1 MKKVSIAVTKASRNI
16 SQQKL
21 TIGLD
26 LGDRNSWYCV
36 LNEAGQIQL
45 EQRVGTNAKA
55 LREVF
60 GGLPH
65 SRIALE
71 TGTHSP
77 WISRLLGELGHEVI
91 VANARK
97 LRLIGESRKKDDRLD
112 AQTLARLARIDAQ
125 LLCPV
130 KHRSRQGQADLAV
143 IRARAGLVRARTALV
158 NTARGLAK
166 SYGERLR
173 GCNVRNMNSEKAE
186 GLSAELQPALEPL
199 LAALESVSQQI
210 GEYNQRMETLA
221 QQRYPQVALLKQIKG
236 VGTLIA
242 LTFLL
247 TLEDPHRFR
256 KSRDVGGYLGLQPG
270 RRKSGESEPQLHIS
284 KEGDPYLR
292 TLLVQGAQHILGP
305 FGIDCDLRRWGLKL
319 AERGGRNGKKRAIVA
334 TARKLAVLLHH
345 LWLSGEVYEPLHNSS
360 RATVA
365 AAA

>member
-1 MKKVSIAVTKASRNI
+1 MKKVSIAVTKQSRNI
-16 SQQKL
+16 SRQRL

-36 LNEAGQIQL
+36 LDEAGQIQM
-45 EQRVGTNAKA
+45 EQRVRTTAKA
-55 LREVF
+55 LQEAF
-60 GGLPH
+60 GAMPR

-71 TGTHSP
+71 IGTHSP
-77 WISRLLGELGHEVI
+77 WISRRLSELGHEVI

-97 LRLIGESRKKDDRLD
+97 VRLIGESRKKDDRLD
-112 AQTLARLARIDAQ
+112 AQTLARLARIDPE
-125 LLCPV
+125 LLYPV
-130 KHRSRQGQADLAV
+130 KHRSAQAQADLMM
-143 IRARAGLVRARTALV
+143 IRARAGLVRARTGLV

-173 GCNVRNMNSEKAE
+173 GCNVRDMDPEKAE
-186 GLSAELQPALEPL
+186 GLSPELQRALEPL
-199 LAALESVSQQI
+199 LSAIEALSERIV
-210 GEYNQRMETLA
+210 EYNDRIDALA
-221 QQRYPQVALLKQIKG
+221 QASYPQVELLKQIKG

-247 TLEDPHRFR
+247 TLEDPHRFG

-270 RRKSGESEPQLHIS
+270 RRNSGESEPQLHIS

-305 FGIDCDLRRWGLKL
+305 FGMDCDLRRWGLKL

-345 LWLSGEVYEPLHNSS
+345 LWVSGEVYEPLHNSN
-360 RATVA
+360 RMTVA

>member
-1 MKKVSIAVTKASRNI
+1 MKKGSTLAGQQRRKF

-26 LGDRNSWYCV
+26 LGDRHSWYCV
-36 LNEAGQIQL
+36 LDEAGQMQL
-45 EQRVGTNAKA
+45 EQRVGTTAKA

-60 GGLPH
+60 GALPR
-65 SRIALE
+65 SRVALE

-77 WISRLLGELGHEVI
+77 WISRLLSELGHEVI

-97 LRLIGESRKKDDRLD
+97 VRLIGESRKKDDRLD
-112 AQTLARLARIDAQ
+112 AQTLARLARIDPK

-130 KHRSRQGQADLAV
+130 KHRSAQGQADLAM
-143 IRARAGLVRARTALV
+143 IRARAGLVRARTGLV

-173 GCNVRNMNSEKAE
+173 GCNARNMNAEKAE
-186 GLSAELQPALEPL
+186 ELSPELQQALEPL
-199 LAALESVSQQI
+199 LSAIEELSQRI
-210 GEYNQRMETLA
+210 GEYNQRIEARA
-221 QQRYPQVALLKQIKG
+221 QARYPQVALLKQIKG

-247 TLEDPHRFR
+247 TLEDPHRFH
-256 KSRDVGGYLGLQPG
+256 KSRDVGCYLGLQPG
-270 RRKSGESEPQLHIS
+270 RRNSGQSEPQMHIS

-305 FGIDCDLRRWGLKL
+305 FGVDCDLRRWGLKL
-319 AERGGRNGKKRAIVA
+319 AERGGRNGKKRAIIA

-345 LWLSGEVYEPLHNSS
+345 LWVSGEVYEPLHNSQ
-360 RATVA
+360 RMAVA
-365 AAA
+365 ATA

>member
-1 MKKVSIAVTKASRNI
+1 MKKVSTILVKQSRKS
-16 SQQKL
+16 SQRKL
-21 TIGLD
+21 IVGLD
-26 LGDRNSWYCV
+26 LGDRNSWYCA
-36 LNEAGQIQL
+36 LDEAGQIQL
-45 EQRVGTNAKA
+45 EQRVRTTAKA
-55 LREVF
+55 LQEVF
-60 GGLPH
+60 GAMPR

-71 TGTHSP
+71 IGTHSP
-77 WISRLLGELGHEVI
+77 WISRLLRELGHEVI

-97 LRLIGESRKKDDRLD
+97 VRLIGESRKKDDRLD
-112 AQTLARLARIDAQ
+112 AQTLARLARIDPE

-130 KHRSRQGQADLAV
+130 KHRSAQAQADLMM
-143 IRARAGLVRARTALV
+143 IRARASLVRTRTGLV

-173 GCNVRNMNSEKAE
+173 SCNVRNVNPEKAE
-186 GLSAELQPALEPL
+186 GLSAELQASLQPL
-199 LAALESVSQQI
+199 LAAIESVSERI
-210 GEYNQRMETLA
+210 AEYNQRIEKLA
-221 QQRYPQVALLKQIKG
+221 QESYPQVALLKQVKG

-256 KSRDVGGYLGLQPG
+256 KSRDVGCYLGLQPG
-270 RRKSGESEPQLHIS
+270 RRNSGQSEPQMHIS

-305 FGIDCDLRRWGLKL
+305 FGPDCDLRRWGLKL

-345 LWLSGEVYEPLHNSS
+345 LWVSGEVYEPLHNSGQI
-360 RATVA
+360 AVTA
-365 AAA
+365 AA

>member
-1 MKKVSIAVTKASRNI
+1 MKKVSTAGAQASRNI
-16 SQQKL
+16 SRQTL
-21 TIGLD
+21 TVGLD

-36 LNEAGQIQL
+36 LEEGGQIQL
-45 EQRVGTNAKA
+45 EQRVRTSAKA
-55 LREVF
+55 LRDVF
-60 GGLPH
+60 GGMPR

-77 WISRLLGELGHEVI
+77 WISRLLSELGHEVI
-91 VANARK
+91 VGNARK

-112 AQTLARLARIDAQ
+112 ARTLARLARIDPA
-125 LLCPV
+125 LLYPV

-143 IRARAGLVRARTALV
+143 IRARAGLVRARTAMV

-173 GCNVRNMNSEKAE
+173 GCNVRNLNREKAE
-186 GLSAELQPALEPL
+186 GLSPELQAALEPL

-210 GEYNQRMETLA
+210 REYNQRIETLA
-221 QQRYPQVALLKQIKG
+221 QERSPQTALLKQVKG

-247 TLEDPHRFR
+247 TLEDPHRFG
-256 KSRDVGGYLGLQPG
+256 KSRDVGCYLGLQPG
-270 RRKSGESEPQLHIS
+270 RRNSGQSEPQRPIS

-305 FGIDCDLRRWGLKL
+305 FGVDCDLRRWGLKL
-319 AERGGRNGKKRAIVA
+319 AERGGRKGKKRAIVA

-345 LWLSGEVYEPLHNSS
+345 LWVSGEVYEPLHNS
-360 RATVA
+360 RQTTVA